1 VASGIESLVG
11 RPLEYPDDSTI
22 DSNETVDVRKRL
34 VNVDPARVGIG
45 RGVDTTLRRQV
56 AVAADYRP
64 GEEGA
69 ANESDDPLTH
79 SVVECRSNALVQIAT
94 VCCNVRW
101 TSLAGARGGI
111 CNVPDIGVVVLFLLR
126 KYSRVCVVVNFDCSL
141 VEPKSS
147 DAWSATWTRD
157 GSPVI

>member
-1 VASGIESLVG
+1 
-11 RPLEYPDDSTI
+11 
-22 DSNETVDVRKRL
+22 
-34 VNVDPARVGIG
+34 
-45 RGVDTTLRRQV
+45 
-56 AVAADYRP
+56 
-64 GEEGA
+64 
-69 ANESDDPLTH
+69 
-79 SVVECRSNALVQIAT
+79 
-94 VCCNVRW
+94 
-101 TSLAGARGGI
+101 LAGARGGI